1 MCSKPRFTKHFPS
14 IVPFDH
20 HKPDKKKSK
29 ALIMINILQS
39 KKTKTQV
46 KRESN
51 FLTNG
56 KIKFQLKSSFYFFN
70 RSKKGKLHG
79 HMREESG
86 K

>member
-1 MCSKPRFTKHFPS
+1 MCSKTRFTKHFPS

-20 HKPDKKKSK
+20 HKPEKKSK
-29 ALIMINILQS
+29 AIIMINILQS

-46 KRESN
+46 NRESN

-70 RSKKGKLHG
+70 RRKKGKLYG
-79 HMREESG
+79 PMREESG